1 MVGSTNAQFI
11 YNKAHADKSTY
22 VVQKKQPVLSF
33 SQEKLKALY
42 SDLLTFLQQLFGEV
56 LSAAQAIMQL

>member
-1 MVGSTNAQFI
+1 MVGSANAQFI

-22 VVQKKQPVLSF
+22 VVQKKQPVLPF

-56 LSAAQAIMQL
+56 LSAT

>member
-11 YNKAHADKSTY
+11 YNKAHADQSTY

-33 SQEKLKALY
+33 SQKKLKALY

-56 LSAAQAIMQL
+56 LSAT

>member
-1 MVGSTNAQFI
+1 MHSLYI
-11 YNKAHADKSTY
+11 NKAHADKPTY

-56 LSAAQAIMQL
+56 LSTT

>member
-11 YNKAHADKSTY
+11 YNEAHADKSTY
-22 VVQKKQPVLSF
+22 VVQEKQPVLSF

-56 LSAAQAIMQL
+56 LSTT